1 MLRDFPFN
9 RLFTDP
15 QPCKAYR
22 PEPFRPD
29 SGNVSAES
37 GAMREV
43 KITRP
48 QTAEQLDAAKFAL
61 LVIAVALLSGA
72 GGLFASIAL
81 IAPR

>member
-1 MLRDFPFN
+1 
-9 RLFTDP
+9 
-15 QPCKAYR
+15 
-22 PEPFRPD
+22 
-29 SGNVSAES
+29 
-37 GAMREV
+37 MREV

-48 QTAEQLDAAKFAL
+48 QAAEQLDAAKFAL

>member
-1 MLRDFPFN
+1 
-9 RLFTDP
+9 
-15 QPCKAYR
+15 
-22 PEPFRPD
+22 
-29 SGNVSAES
+29 
-37 GAMREV
+37 MREV
-43 KITRP
+43 KITRS